1 MKIDS
6 NLVELSLAD
15 FSGDHQG
22 VHTNLTF
29 DRCVSEYCHR
39 IPITNDMI
47 VEQRESFYVS
57 LARPED
63 LDERIK
69 LNSGHIEREV
79 IILDDDSKWHAQM
92 R

>member
-1 MKIDS
+1 MKIDC
-6 NLVELSLAD
+6 NFVELSLAD

-22 VHTNLTF
+22 VSTNLSF

-47 VEQRESFYVS
+47 VEYRESFYVS
-57 LARPED
+57 LARPDD

-69 LNSGHIEREV
+69 LKSDHIEREV
-79 IILDDDSKWHAQM
+79 IILDDDSKWHVQM
-92 R
+92 K

>member
-6 NLVELSLAD
+6 NFVELSLAD
-15 FSGDHQG
+15 SSGDHQG
-22 VHTNLTF
+22 VHTVLTF

-47 VEQRESFYVS
+47 VEQRESFFVS
-57 LARPED
+57 LARPEN

-69 LNSGHIEREV
+69 LNSSHIEREV
-79 IILDDDSKWHAQM
+79 IILDDDRKWHVQIK
-92 R
+92 